1 MRNGEAST
9 PAFIF
14 PQPSES
20 VHSLPLE
27 RPQELIETPSSSS
40 VNLAES
46 TSTLDARPSQPPPQ
60 SNLSILMARYQSR
73 SPSRE
78 RAEVEEEDT
87 HTPVVSPPTPTYQPH
102 DGQQYMPL
110 PTTRPISSP
119 LSFTERTP
127 LLPLPSFQV
136 AHYTPHKWVARAKST
151 GAEAARALPA
161 VILGLLLNVLD
172 GISCTSFNAYAS
184 RLRSNDR
191 YHVIFRWHDNISCHG
206 CVYGPRYHGGVY
218 VLCLVRYLPW
228 LTHLHPLM
236 V

>member
-27 RPQELIETPSSSS
+27 RPHELAETPSSSS
-40 VNLAES
+40 VNLIES
-46 TSTLDARPSQPPPQ
+46 TSTLDARSSHPPPK
-60 SNLSILMARYQSR
+60 SNLSILMARYHSR

-78 RAEVEEEDT
+78 RTEEEGEDT

-102 DGQQYMPL
+102 EVQQYMPL

-136 AHYTPHKWVARAKST
+136 AHYTPHKWVGRAKST
-151 GAEAARALPA
+151 GAEAVRALPA
-161 VILGLLLNVLD
+161 VILGLLLNILD
-172 GISCTSFNAYAS
+172 GISCTSFNAYAC
-184 RLRSNDR
+184 RLRSSDR
-191 YHVIFRWHDNISCHG
+191 YHVTARWYDNLSCHG
-206 CVYGPRYHGGVY
+206 CVYGPRPHGGVY
-218 VLCLVRYLPW
+218 VLCLVCCLPCLPYLYP
-228 LTHLHPLM
+228 LT